1 MKNIYKKGRK
11 NRLFKYL
18 IVKVGMDTTYLYVL
32 NYNILTAFLMMC
44 LL

>member
-1 MKNIYKKGRK
+1 MKNIHKIGRK

-32 NYNILTAFLMMC
+32 NYNILMTFLMMC